1 MDLVDVVNENNGDYN
16 AYVGAVGADPKPSE
30 ADLAVLKPASESALK
45 VSEALASEKTPDLG
59 KSTDDFK
66 AARNN

>member
-30 ADLAVLKPASESALK
+30 ADLAALAKPASESALK
-45 VSEALASEKTPDLG
+45 VSEALASEKHQTLVNPQMISKQL
-59 KSTDDFK
+59 
-66 AARNN
+66 